1 MAKSVLAVLLEV
13 VMGAIFRQNI
23 SHVYVPLSDRR
34 SRLSLRV
41 KQ

>member
-1 MAKSVLAVLLEV
+1 MAKRVLALLLEV
-13 VMGAIFRQNI
+13 VMGVIFRENI

-41 KQ
+41 MQ